1 MDNWNPEQYNRFQVE
16 RSQPFWDLVAKI
28 DFSQV
33 RTALDIGC
41 GTGELT
47 AQLHKRMNLRETIG
61 IDNSHAMLAKAE
73 RWAEE
78 RLHFVAGDVD
88 SFRPTQKFDLVF
100 SNAALQWVDGHK
112 NLFVK
117 LINWLEPRGQL
128 GVQMPVNFDHP
139 SHFLA
144 NDVAVE
150 MKLKVRQP
158 PLLAPETYAELLW
171 RHNMDVTDVS
181 MKVYLHP
188 LSSGREVVE
197 WTKGTL
203 LTHYQKQL
211 DLAGYKN
218 FVDEYS
224 RRLLLVTGEGP
235 YLYPFKRLFVVA
247 RKRPG
252 VSPKT
257 RDSA

>member
-1 MDNWNPEQYNRFQVE
+1 MDNWNPDQYNRFQIE
-16 RSQPFWDLVAKI
+16 RSQPFWDLAAKV
-28 DFSQV
+28 DFTQA
-33 RTALDIGC
+33 RTLLDIGC

-47 AQLHKRMNLRETIG
+47 AQLHKRMGIQETLG
-61 IDNSHAMLAKAE
+61 IDNSPAMLEKAE
-73 RWAEE
+73 KWADEK
-78 RLHFVAGDVD
+78 LMFAQSDVE
-88 SFRPTQKFDLVF
+88 SFTPTQKFDVLF
-100 SNAALQWVDGHK
+100 SNAALQWVDNHK
-112 NLFVK
+112 TLFVK
-117 LINWLEPRGQL
+117 FLNWLEPLGQIA
-128 GVQMPVNFDHP
+128 VQMPVNFDHP

-144 NDVAVE
+144 SDVAVE

-171 RHNMDVTDVS
+171 RHGMDVTDVS

-188 LSSGREVVE
+188 LESGREVVE

-211 DLAGYKN
+211 DLAGYKR
-218 FVDEYS
+218 FLDEYS

-235 YLYPFKRLFVVA
+235 YLYPFKRLFIVA

-252 VSPKT
+252 LNPRT
-257 RDSA
+257 RDLT

>member
-16 RSQPFWDLVAKI
+16 RAQPFWDLAGKV
-28 DFSQV
+28 DFSHV
-33 RTALDIGC
+33 RTLLDIGC

-47 AQLHKRMNLRETIG
+47 AQLHQRMNVQESVG
-61 IDNSHAMLAKAE
+61 IDNSHAMLAKAA
-73 RWAEE
+73 RWADEK
-78 RLHFVAGDVD
+78 LKFVPGDVET
-88 SFRPTQKFDLVF
+88 FTPTQKFDLLI
-100 SNAALQWVDGHK
+100 SNAALQWVDDHK
-112 NLFVK
+112 SLFVK
-117 LINWLEPRGQL
+117 LLNWLEPRGQL
-128 GVQMPVNFDHP
+128 AVQMPVNFDHP

-144 NDVAVE
+144 SDVAVE

-171 RHNMDVTDVS
+171 RQNMDVTDVS

-188 LSSGREVVE
+188 LASGRDVVE

-203 LTHYQKQL
+203 LTYYQKQL
-211 DLAGYKN
+211 DLAGYKK
-218 FVDEYS
+218 FLDEYS

-252 VSPKT
+252 LNPKT
-257 RDSA
+257 RGSV